1 VRIFVAVPLA
11 LAFTLLAAL
20 LAASAN
26 AAPPTVTAL
35 SVDQMRNPL
44 GIDDPHPSLGWQ
56 LRSGERGTM
65 QAAYRIQVAESAPQL
80 DSEEPE
86 ELVWDSGWVDSP
98 ESVGVAYSGPT
109 LESRQRYYWRVRVRN
124 ERSEES
130 AWSAP
135 SWWEMA
141 LLEPSDWH
149 GAEWIAPEAATEAS
163 SWTDYRLDVDFTIAA
178 GAAGVVFRAQ
188 DQDDFYMWQVK
199 IEDEGEPGEEV
210 LLRPHVRQ
218 NGSWR
223 VLEEIDVG
231 DVVEPSHAH
240 EPHHLRIEAEGDT
253 ITTYIDGEQVDERT
267 DGTFAGGGVG
277 FRSGDSNEDAS
288 FEGLEVHGPDDE
300 ELFADDLGTAPDPA
314 FPGAEIESGA
324 LRVHGDEMRLI
335 STTPPVPELRKE
347 FELEAGRSLGEV
359 ASARIYAFGLGLYE
373 LRLSGVRVG
382 DRVLAPPATS
392 YGHRLRYQTYDVTS
406 QLREGENVLGVTLA
420 EGYGP
425 RFSKYGWRW
434 FGPREARVLLDIH
447 YTDGEE
453 QLVHSDDTWR
463 WGEGPVRDASLYDGE
478 TYDARLADNWD
489 EPGYDDSSWQPVKA
503 AAPPAGAL
511 EADTTPPIRVVETLP
526 PAALTEPQP
535 GVYVFDLG
543 RNVSG
548 WARIHVEGP
557 AGTEVRMRYAENLRA
572 DGTLDTTTNR
582 NAAATDTYFLSEDP
596 GEQTFEPEFTYH
608 GFRYVEVTGL
618 PGGFEPT
625 PDTLD
630 GRVVHADLPHTA
642 GFESSDPLLDRIY
655 AGNRRTM
662 ENNAMGYPT
671 DNPVRDE
678 RTGPGM
684 DVQAYVDAA
693 VRDFDADRYLAGFL
707 DQLDEEW
714 GGSPDMNLAHI
725 PIAWALYEQYG
736 DLATLAGS
744 YASMSAALDNYMSET
759 AATGGVWPE
768 PSPGEHDGFGD
779 WCPPIPA
786 AEVAGGVGGPDI
798 DGYEECFSEVSL
810 VNTALAYRDAR
821 IVAAAA
827 RALGHGAEASHFDA
841 EAEAI
846 REAFEDEFADE
857 GTGYGSER
865 QVTSILPLA
874 FGMVPEGRRAAVS
887 AALVERVLEHDEG
900 HLDTGIFGTRFLLDA
915 LAAAGRPDV
924 ALTALDQTSY
934 PGFGYEIEFGPQIGL
949 PSGHGAT
956 TDWEEWAYESGKG
969 SHDHAMF
976 AGINASFMTDLAG
989 IEPLSPGYAEV
1000 GVAPVAPAGLEHV
1013 AASLQTVRGEVA
1025 SSWRRS
1031 GDEFELDVTVPANAT
1046 AEVTVPTR
1054 PGDEV
1059 RESGVEAGASE
1070 GVSFVRDEGAAR
1082 VYRTGSGTFHFL
1094 AGPAPSEPGEEEET
1108 LPSGGGEEHTPD
1120 EAPDAAASPPPAPVA
1135 PAAPAAD
1142 TPSLALK
1149 THRRH
1154 RHRPRL
1160 RLLARAP
1167 RPHLLVLVLTCR
1179 AACPARPR
1187 PARLTVRAANGKS
1200 PVLARHP
1207 VRLTAGRVRLALHLR
1222 RRTPP
1227 HRLRVEIRGLGSPV
1241 KLIAKVRLSALS
1253 STARA
1258 APGVR
1263 PPGRRA

>member
-1 VRIFVAVPLA
+1 MRIFVAVPLA

-20 LAASAN
+20 LAAPAS

-130 AWSAP
+130 TWSAP

-149 GAEWIAPEAATEAS
+149 RAEWIAPEAATEAS

-373 LRLSGVRVG
+373 LRLSGARVG

-406 QLREGENVLGVTLA
+406 QLHEGENVLGVTLA

-821 IVAAAA
+821 VVAAAA

-857 GTGYGSER
+857 GAGYGSER

-1070 GVSFVRDEGAAR
+1070 DVSFVRDEGAAR

-1094 AGPAPSEPGEEEET
+1094 AGPAPPSEPGEEEET

-1120 EAPDAAASPPPAPVA
+1120 EAPDAPASPPPAPVA
-1135 PAAPAAD
+1135 PAA
-1142 TPSLALK
+1142 
-1149 THRRH
+1149 R
-1154 RHRPRL
+1154 RPRRPTRPL
-1160 RLLARAP
+1160 SRSRRTVDTGIARA
-1167 RPHLLVLVLTCR
+1167 C
-1179 AACPARPR
+1179 ASSPALPDR
-1187 PARLTVRAANGKS
+1187 
-1200 PVLARHP
+1200 
-1207 VRLTAGRVRLALHLR
+1207 TAWC
-1222 RRTPP
+1222 
-1227 HRLRVEIRGLGSPV
+1227 SC
-1241 KLIAKVRLSALS
+1241 
-1253 STARA
+1253 
-1258 APGVR
+1258 
-1263 PPGRRA
+1263 